1 MDGLRKNIC
10 LLVLAPG
17 VGGLMVAFIIYFD
30 LFGYIV
36 ALGQG
41 NYMQTLLAGNS
52 RTIELSIQGSVII

>member
-1 MDGLRKNIC
+1 MDGLRKNIG

-17 VGGLMVAFIIYFD
+17 VGGGLMIAFIIYFD

-41 NYMQTLLAGNS
+41 NCMQTLLAGNS
-52 RTIELSIQGSVII
+52 RTFE